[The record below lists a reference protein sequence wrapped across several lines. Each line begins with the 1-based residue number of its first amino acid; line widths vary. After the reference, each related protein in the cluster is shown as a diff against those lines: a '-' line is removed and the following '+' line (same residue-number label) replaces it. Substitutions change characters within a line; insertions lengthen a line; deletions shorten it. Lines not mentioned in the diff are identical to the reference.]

1 MSINQREKAIYPS
14 NIIQER
20 ALFQNG
26 YLLLLSQYCPQ
37 ATRVALQE
45 LVSQQGSDWFKP
57 YQRVQWWQESRRE
70 IFLPPS
76 SDMAPRI
83 IVKRKKVVE
92 ADEEKPF
99 INFYTQ
105 STLHEMR
112 TSLFLREILE
122 KYCVSK
128 KITYSGK
135 EYAVHCKVQSPWG
148 AIINT
153 NDRHDRY
160 GIFEFVSAESA
171 RDFTKMNDGW
181 NNLDQYKR
189 SLFAQ
194 IHVMLNELSNLAV
207 KAGLHPWDLG
217 VHQVLY
223 SINDS
228 EKKIVITII
237 DTEEYVITSQHK
249 ADWPQ
254 QYSEVGLPPVLLF
267 L

>member
-1 MSINQREKAIYPS
+1 MSINQRENPIYPS

-20 ALFQNG
+20 ALYQNG
-26 YLLLLSQYCPQ
+26 YLLLLSRYCPK

-76 SDMAPRI
+76 DNEAPRI
-83 IVKRKKVVE
+83 ALKKKNIVKDGNDR
-92 ADEEKPF
+92 PH
-99 INFYTQ
+99 IRFYTQ

-112 TSLFLREILE
+112 TSILLKDILE
-122 KYCVSK
+122 KYCNNK
-128 KITYSGK
+128 KITYANK
-135 EYAVHCKVQSPWG
+135 EYSVCCQVQSPWG
-148 AIINT
+148 AIVNT
-153 NDRHDRY
+153 NDHGERY
-160 GIFEFVSAESA
+160 GIFEYVTAQSA

-181 NNLDQYKR
+181 NNLDQYNR